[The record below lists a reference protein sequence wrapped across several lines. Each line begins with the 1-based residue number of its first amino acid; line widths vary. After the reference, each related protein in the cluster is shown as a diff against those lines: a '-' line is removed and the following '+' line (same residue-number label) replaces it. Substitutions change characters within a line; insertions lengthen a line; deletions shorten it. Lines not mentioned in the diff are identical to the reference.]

1 MNWTFFIRIL
11 LKVFISENTKLIFSL
26 NIHFLQQRRCII
38 MTQKPLTYHEVLQP
52 NRKAAFY
59 ARYSTD
65 KQDFLMQK
73 NAVENFLAEHNC
85 IFLENHQYIDGGVSA
100 VKTPLKER
108 AELQKLKAAAKMREF
123 DFVAIYKDD
132 RIARDTVEHQ
142 QFRKEMNELGM
153 PVISVSD
160 RELYTSMEVIPR
172 AVKDGM
178 TRMEYIYIRE
188 RTSDTLRSKQERGE
202 WTGGKAPYG
211 YSYDCQTKTFS
222 LVKEEKQIVIKIF
235 DWFKRGYGFNEIVL
249 KVQTEL
255 NDGVQKWSKD
265 KIKMIITNPFNAGYI
280 TANRLKKNKLT
291 DRETWKFARNPTI
304 IPIIPIEEWEYVMQL
319 YEKKKS
325 KGHNP
330 KRYNTPFILK
340 DIVRCQYCKRLLKTK
355 NQKKT
360 VGGGDLYYFC
370 DSDQCSLSLIA
381 SKIHDYF
388 KGELLPNLL
397 ASSKEKAL
405 HKATEQLIIDQ
416 QNIED
421 TISQLKEQTSEVS
434 VEIDEMEVF
443 LQEMFMKD
451 LEENEENA
459 LFLESLI
466 HYQLFKKKERELM
479 YNQLGKL
486 EQKRQQL
493 EKAITYA
500 EGPHAI
506 HFKGYPS
513 TEDDDHVQ
521 FRKMILELI
530 SELYVDLDG
539 KLHL

>member
-1 MNWTFFIRIL
+1 
-11 LKVFISENTKLIFSL
+11 
-26 NIHFLQQRRCII
+26 
-38 MTQKPLTYHEVLQP
+38 MTQKPLTYHEVIQP

-85 IFLENHQYIDGGVSA
+85 IFLENHQYIDAGVSA

-108 AELQKLKAAAKMREF
+108 AALQKLKAAAKMGEF
-123 DFVAIYKDD
+123 DFIAIYKDD

-142 QFRKEMNELGM
+142 QFRKDMNEVGM
-153 PVISVSD
+153 PVISVLD

-188 RTSDTLRSKQERGE
+188 RTADTLRSKQERGE

-211 YSYDCQTKTFS
+211 YRYDCQTKTFS

-235 DWFKRGYGFNEIVL
+235 DWFKRGYGFNEIVV
-249 KVQTEL
+249 KVQSEL

-265 KIKMIITNPFNAGYI
+265 KIKMIITNPFYAGYI
-280 TANRLKKNKLT
+280 TANRLKKNTLT

-304 IPIIPIEEWEYVMQL
+304 IPIISIEEWEYVMQL

-340 DIVRCQYCKRLLKTK
+340 DIVRCQQCKQLLKTK
-355 NQKKT
+355 NQIKE
-360 VGGGDLYYFC
+360 VGENNYGDLYYYC
-370 DSDQCSLSLIA
+370 ESDQCSLKVTA
-381 SKIHDYF
+381 KKIHDYF
-388 KGELLPNLL
+388 KDELLSNLL
-397 ASSKEKAL
+397 ASSKEKAFN
-405 HKATEQLIIDQ
+405 KATQQLIADQ
-416 QNIED
+416 QNIKD
-421 TISQLKEQTSEVS
+421 TILHLNEQTSEKS
-434 VEIDEMEVF
+434 IQINEMEML
-443 LQEMFMKD
+443 LQEMFQKD

-459 LFLESLI
+459 LFLESLL
-466 HYQLFKKKERELM
+466 HYQLFMKKEREQM

-486 EQKRQQL
+486 KQKRQQL
-493 EKAITYA
+493 EKAIKYA
-500 EGPHAI
+500 EGPHSI
-506 HFKGYPS
+506 HFKGFQL
-513 TEDDDHVQ
+513 TEESSHVQ

-530 SELYVDLDG
+530 SDLYVDLDG
-539 KLHL
+539 KLHLDVIN